1 MLARSV
7 SPIVWLDL
15 DSCVMVDVV
24 VVSLVDLLVV
34 TVIPI
39 AVTVDRLA
47 VVVIVIVLFGDRAIC
62 RTLNPVS
69 FQVLLHHQHQLFIID
84 NSQIK
89 LNVIKTRISVMCCVC
104 VVRPSYFVSPKARR
118 TSWNNTEIQQNCRLP
133 TVGCFVSTDH
143 RLHCL
148 TAVLFQTSAHP
159 EIELKQNTE
168 TVLGLFQLHK
178 HIWKIC

>member
-1 MLARSV
+1 
-7 SPIVWLDL
+7 
-15 DSCVMVDVV
+15 MVDVV

-118 TSWNNTEIQQNCRLP
+118 TS
-133 TVGCFVSTDH
+133 
-143 RLHCL
+143 
-148 TAVLFQTSAHP
+148 
-159 EIELKQNTE
+159 
-168 TVLGLFQLHK
+168 
-178 HIWKIC
+178 